1 MYSTVY
7 VQLSI
12 ATDWQSMNILFDSC
26 INRKRRLQRNAHAL
40 SRRTVGSRLPL
51 GLMCA
56 AHGSLFFILNSE
68 SQIQEYV
75 YKNVLYS

>member
-12 ATDWQSMNILFDSC
+12 ATDWQSKNILFDSC
-26 INRKRRLQRNAHAL
+26 KQKTRYTVQLNAHAL
-40 SRRTVGSRLPL
+40 ASHGRSRCLLVL
-51 GLMCA
+51 CA

>member
-26 INRKRRLQRNAHAL
+26 KQKTRLQRNAHAL